1 MFFPFST
8 TKNGAAIW
16 SATAL
21 CFELQVLVQERT
33 IPAKNYFYSNVEVVL
48 YGKSTKMKVRKPRFY
63 FFIFDSTHG
72 IYYVHRKY

>member
-1 MFFPFST
+1 MFFPFAT

-16 SATAL
+16 SATTL

-48 YGKSTKMKVRKPRFY
+48 YGKSTKMKVRKARFH
-63 FFIFDSTHG
+63 FLIFDSTRG
-72 IYYVHRKY
+72 IY